1 MHRALGEY
9 IIRGIKTTI
18 PLHRAIF
25 TDPVFCEGH
34 SVVANIVRLAAM
46 EVPGVC
52 GIGGGLV
59 DGLADS
65 MFPNRASDRGV
76 KILADDEGAYSIEIR
91 AVMTFGTEIGRTAVQ
106 VQMTVRK
113 QVELMTG
120 NRVKRVDVIIEGVK
134 MPTVRK
140 EAAPAAEEEW
150 PELPH
155 TD

>member
-1 MHRALGEY
+1 MENLDLTNENLDDAPTLGD
-9 IIRGIKTTI
+9 IK
-18 PLHRAIF
+18 
-25 TDPVFCEGH
+25 VNH
-34 SVVANIVRLAAM
+34 SVVASIVRLAAL

-59 DGLADS
+59 DGIADS

-76 KILADDEGAYSIEIR
+76 KIVADVDGAYSIEIR

-106 VQMTVRK
+106 VQISVRK

-120 NRVKRVDVIIEGVK
+120 NRVKRVDVIVEGVK
-134 MPTVRK
+134 MPDARK
-140 EAAPAAEEEW
+140 ETPAAHEDDW

>member
-1 MHRALGEY
+1 MGD
-9 IIRGIKTTI
+9 IK
-18 PLHRAIF
+18 
-25 TDPVFCEGH
+25 VNH
-34 SVVANIVRLAAM
+34 SVVASIVRLAAL

-59 DGLADS
+59 DGIADS
-65 MFPNRASDRGV
+65 MFPNRTTDRGV
-76 KILADDEGAYSIEIR
+76 KIVADDDGDYSIEIR

-106 VQMTVRK
+106 VQISVRK

-120 NRVKRVDVIIEGVK
+120 NRVKRVDVIVEGVK
-134 MPTVRK
+134 MPSTRK
-140 EAAPAAEEEW
+140 ESQPAAEEDW

>member
-1 MHRALGEY
+1 MEHIDSTNENLDDAPTLGD
-9 IIRGIKTTI
+9 IK
-18 PLHRAIF
+18 
-25 TDPVFCEGH
+25 VNH
-34 SVVANIVRLAAM
+34 SVVASIVRLAAL

-59 DGLADS
+59 DGIADS
-65 MFPNRASDRGV
+65 MFPNRMTDRGV
-76 KILADDEGAYSIEIR
+76 KIIADDDGAYAIEIR

-106 VQMTVRK
+106 VQISVRK

-120 NRVKRVDVIIEGVK
+120 NRVKRVDVIVEGVK
-134 MPTVRK
+134 MPATRTDTTQV
-140 EAAPAAEEEW
+140 AASEEDW

>member
-1 MHRALGEY
+1 MENPDLSNENLEDAPTMGD
-9 IIRGIKTTI
+9 IK
-18 PLHRAIF
+18 
-25 TDPVFCEGH
+25 VNH
-34 SVVANIVRLAAM
+34 SVVASIVRLAAL

-59 DGLADS
+59 DGIADS
-65 MFPNRASDRGV
+65 MFPNRTTDRGV
-76 KILADDEGAYSIEIR
+76 KIVADDDGDYSIEIR

-106 VQMTVRK
+106 VQISVRK

-120 NRVKRVDVIIEGVK
+120 NRVKRVDVIVEGVK
-134 MPTVRK
+134 MPSTRK
-140 EAAPAAEEEW
+140 ESQPAAEEDW

>member
-1 MHRALGEY
+1 MDQLDSINESPDDAPTLGD
-9 IIRGIKTTI
+9 IK
-18 PLHRAIF
+18 
-25 TDPVFCEGH
+25 VNH
-34 SVVANIVRLAAM
+34 SVVASIVRLAAL

-59 DGLADS
+59 DGIADS
-65 MFPNRASDRGV
+65 MFPNRMTDRGV
-76 KILADDEGAYSIEIR
+76 KIIADDDGAYSIEIR

-106 VQMTVRK
+106 VQISVRK

-120 NRVKRVDVIIEGVK
+120 NRVKRVDVIVEGVK
-134 MPTVRK
+134 LPASRK
-140 EAAPAAEEEW
+140 DSSPAAGSDEDW

>member
-1 MHRALGEY
+1 MENPDLSNEHLEDAPTMGD
-9 IIRGIKTTI
+9 IK
-18 PLHRAIF
+18 
-25 TDPVFCEGH
+25 VNH
-34 SVVANIVRLAAM
+34 SVVASIVRLAAL

-59 DGLADS
+59 DGIADS
-65 MFPNRASDRGV
+65 MFPNRTTDRGV
-76 KILADDEGAYSIEIR
+76 KIVADDDGDYSIEIR

-106 VQMTVRK
+106 VQISVRK

-120 NRVKRVDVIIEGVK
+120 NRVKRVDVIVEGVK
-134 MPTVRK
+134 MPSTRK
-140 EAAPAAEEEW
+140 ESQPAAEEDW

>member
-1 MHRALGEY
+1 MENIDSTNENLDDAPTLGD
-9 IIRGIKTTI
+9 IK
-18 PLHRAIF
+18 
-25 TDPVFCEGH
+25 VNH
-34 SVVANIVRLAAM
+34 SVVASIVRLAAL

-59 DGLADS
+59 DGIADS
-65 MFPNRASDRGV
+65 MFPNRVTDRGV
-76 KILADDEGAYSIEIR
+76 KIIADDDGAYSIEIR

-106 VQMTVRK
+106 VQISVRK

-120 NRVKRVDVIIEGVK
+120 NRVKRVDVIVEGVK
-134 MPTVRK
+134 MGTARP
-140 EAAPAAEEEW
+140 AEEPATSDEDW

>member
-1 MHRALGEY
+1 MENPDLSNENPEDAPTMGD
-9 IIRGIKTTI
+9 IK
-18 PLHRAIF
+18 
-25 TDPVFCEGH
+25 VNH
-34 SVVANIVRLAAM
+34 SVVASIVRLAAL

-59 DGLADS
+59 DGIADS
-65 MFPNRASDRGV
+65 MFPNRTTDRGV
-76 KILADDEGAYSIEIR
+76 KIVADDDGDYSIEIR

-106 VQMTVRK
+106 VQISVRK

-120 NRVKRVDVIIEGVK
+120 NRVKRVDVIVEGVK
-134 MPTVRK
+134 MPSTRK
-140 EAAPAAEEEW
+140 ESKPAAEEDW